1 MLALLADFGGEDPK
15 IVTADIV
22 QQVISAARGSLD
34 GQRYMQQL
42 RILGKLRK
50 LVSLNTSVMFD
61 ITRYILEET
70 DITTDLL
77 YQRGEEIG
85 QRGKSIE
92 VVKNLLAIGQ
102 FSIAQIASI
111 AGVSEAFV
119 LDVRAGA

>member
-1 MLALLADFGGEDPK
+1 
-15 IVTADIV
+15 
-22 QQVISAARGSLD
+22 
-34 GQRYMQQL
+34 
-42 RILGKLRK
+42 
-50 LVSLNTSVMFD
+50 MFD

-85 QRGKSIE
+85 QKEKSIE

-119 LDVRAGA
+119 LDVRGKLK